1 MSMISPF
8 FQRTTATLAAIF
20 LLAGGLFSASA
31 NPQRGIPDNLIMFG
45 GYGEKV
51 ENPEDVPGAIER
63 ALHAVQVEKR
73 QALLHFVTG
82 LAW

>member
-1 MSMISPF
+1 MYPDGYAAKSNKMPITEMEPSPEYDK
-8 FQRTTATLAAIF
+8 IM
-20 LLAGGLFSASA
+20 
-31 NPQRGIPDNLIMFG
+31 DMFG